1 MDTSESPQIVIIGG
15 GISGLSAAYYLLRCA
30 EAGGLPLRVSVLER
44 EQRVGGKIRT
54 DLVGEQHPFLLEG
67 GPDAFLAQ
75 KPAATD
81 LARDLGLDDQL
92 IGTSPVQPTT
102 SILVHGRPRA
112 LPEGLRL
119 ITPTK
124 LWPFLVS
131 PIISPGGKA
140 RMLFDL
146 VRPARRTPTDESLAE
161 FVRARF
167 GAEALDRL
175 AEPLLAGIYSADP
188 EKQSMLATFPQLRAL
203 EDQYGSIIRGTR
215 ISSTAPDTAGRA
227 AGGNQN
233 HTSPFLTL
241 RGGMGRLVDALAD
254 RLDGHI
260 HTGRRVLRIVPSSSP
275 PSHYP
280 RSSPPSHYQV
290 ELDDGRVL
298 DAHSVIVTA
307 PAFVA
312 ADLIASWQ
320 PELSTRLRTIQYVS
334 TGTIC
339 LGYRRE
345 DIHRP
350 FAGFGLVIPRRERRT
365 LNAITVCSDKFADR
379 APPGQVLLRVFFGG
393 FRNQYLVDVSDTK
406 LLDLAKR
413 DLYGL
418 MGIDAAPAFARIY
431 RWRNASPQ
439 YHVGHQTL
447 VAEIARLS
455 PPHLWLAGPAYY
467 GVGIPDCVRQAKVAA
482 EQVFDQVLQH
492 VDVSSPAS

>member
-1 MDTSESPQIVIIGG
+1 MEATESPQIVIIGG
-15 GISGLSAAYYLLRCA
+15 GISGLSAAYYLLQCA
-30 EAGGLPLRVSVLER
+30 EAGAFPLRVLVIER

-54 DLVGEQHPFLLEG
+54 ELVGEQHPFLLEG

-81 LARDLGLDDQL
+81 LARDLGLVDQL
-92 IGTSPVQPTT
+92 IGTSLVQPAT
-102 SILVHGRPRA
+102 SLLVHGRPRA

-119 ITPTK
+119 ITPTR

-140 RMLFDL
+140 RMLLDL
-146 VRPARRTPTDESLAE
+146 LKPARRTPTDESLAA

-188 EKQSMLATFPQLRAL
+188 ERQSMLATFPQLRAL
-203 EDQYGSIIRGTR
+203 EERYGSVIRGTR
-215 ISSTAPDTAGRA
+215 ISSATPEAAGRA
-227 AGGNQN
+227 VAVNQN
-233 HTSPFLTL
+233 RTSPFLTL
-241 RGGMGRLVDALAD
+241 QGGMGRLVESLAD

-260 HTGRRVLRIVPSSSP
+260 LTGRRVLRIVLSSSP
-275 PSHYP
+275 PSHY
-280 RSSPPSHYQV
+280 QI
-290 ELDDGRVL
+290 ELDDGTAL
-298 DAHSVIVTA
+298 DAHSVIVTT
-307 PAFVA
+307 PAYVA
-312 ADLIASWQ
+312 ADLLASWQ
-320 PELSTRLRTIQYVS
+320 PELSARLRSIPYVS

-350 FAGFGLVIPRRERRT
+350 FAGFGLVIPRSERRS
-365 LNAITVCSDKFADR
+365 LNAITVCSDKFVGR
-379 APPGQVLLRVFFGG
+379 APPGQLLLRVFFGG
-393 FRNQYLVDVSDTK
+393 FRNQHLVEASDGR
-406 LLDLAKR
+406 LLDLARR
-413 DLYGL
+413 DLYDL
-418 MGIDAAPAFARIY
+418 MGIRVPPRISRIY

-439 YHVGHQTL
+439 YQVGHQDL

-467 GVGIPDCVRQAKVAA
+467 GVGIPDCVRQAKAAA
-482 EQVFDQVLQH
+482 EQLFDQLRAHLDVL
-492 VDVSSPAS
+492 PAS

>member
-1 MDTSESPQIVIIGG
+1 MNTSESPQIVIIGG

-30 EAGGLPLRVSVLER
+30 EAGGFPLRVVVIER
-44 EQRVGGKIRT
+44 EQRLGGKIRT
-54 DLVGEQHPFLLEG
+54 ELVGEQHPFLLEG

-75 KPAATD
+75 KPSATD
-81 LARDLGLDDQL
+81 LARDLGLVDQL
-92 IGTSPVQPTT
+92 IGTSPVRPAT
-102 SILVHGRPRA
+102 SILVRGKPQA

-131 PIISPGGKA
+131 PVISPSGKA
-140 RMLFDL
+140 RMLLDL
-146 VRPARRTPTDESLAE
+146 VKPARRTPTDESLAT

-188 EKQSMLATFPQLRAL
+188 EKQSMLATFPQLRGL
-203 EDQYGSIIRGTR
+203 EEQYGSVIRGTCM
-215 ISSTAPDTAGRA
+215 SSA
-227 AGGNQN
+227 ALDAADRTDAGNQN
-233 HTSPFLTL
+233 RTSPFLTL
-241 RGGMGRLVDALAD
+241 QGGMGRLVEALAD
-254 RLDGHI
+254 RLNGHI
-260 HTGRRVLRIVPSSSP
+260 HTGRRALRIVSGSKPL
-275 PSHYP
+275 
-280 RSSPPSHYQV
+280 SHYQV
-290 ELDDGRVL
+290 ELDDGTAL

-320 PELSTRLRTIQYVS
+320 PELSTKLRGIQYVS
-334 TGTIC
+334 TGTMC

-350 FAGFGLVIPRRERRT
+350 FAGFGLVIPRRERRS

-393 FRNQYLVDVSDTK
+393 FRNQHLVDAGDK
-406 LLDLAKR
+406 RLLDLAKR
-413 DLYGL
+413 DLYDL
-418 MGIDAAPAFARIY
+418 MGIDVPPAFARIY

-467 GVGIPDCVRQAKVAA
+467 GVGIPDCVRQAKAAA

-492 VDVSSPAS
+492 LDVTPAL

>member
-1 MDTSESPQIVIIGG
+1 METTESPQIVIIGG

-30 EAGGLPLRVSVLER
+30 EAGAFPLRVLVIER
-44 EQRVGGKIRT
+44 EQRLGGKIRT
-54 DLVGEQHPFLLEG
+54 DVVGEQYPFLLEG

-75 KPAATD
+75 KPYATD
-81 LARDLGLDDQL
+81 LARDLGLLDQL
-92 IGTSPVQPTT
+92 IGTSPVQPAT
-102 SILVHGRPRA
+102 SILVHGKPRA

-119 ITPTK
+119 ITPTR

-131 PIISPGGKA
+131 RVISPQGKA
-140 RMLFDL
+140 RMLLDL
-146 VRPARRTPTDESLAE
+146 VKPARRTPTDESLAT

-167 GAEALDRL
+167 GMEALDRL

-203 EDQYGSIIRGTR
+203 EEQYGSVIRGTR
-215 ISSTAPDTAGRA
+215 RSGASPA
-227 AGGNQN
+227 AGKAAAGNQN
-233 HTSPFLTL
+233 RTSPFLTL
-241 RGGMGRLVDALAD
+241 QGGMGSLVEALAD
-254 RLDGHI
+254 RLNGHI
-260 HTGRRVLRIVPSSSP
+260 QTGRRVLRIVPSASP

-280 RSSPPSHYQV
+280 SASPPSHYQV
-290 ELDDGRVL
+290 ELEDGTAL

-312 ADLIASWQ
+312 AALIASWQ
-320 PELSTRLRTIQYVS
+320 PELSTKLRGIPYVS

-350 FAGFGLVIPRRERRT
+350 FTGFGLVIPRRERRS

-393 FRNQYLVDVSDTK
+393 FRNQQLVDASDRR
-406 LLDLAKR
+406 LLDLAQR
-413 DLYGL
+413 DLYDL
-418 MGIDAAPAFARIY
+418 IGIDVPPAFARIY

-439 YHVGHQTL
+439 YHVGHQNL
-447 VAEIARLS
+447 VAEIAHLS
-455 PPHLWLAGPAYY
+455 PPHLWLSGPAYY
-467 GVGIPDCVRQAKVAA
+467 GVGIPDCVRQAKAAA
-482 EQVFDQVLQH
+482 EQVFDQVLH
-492 VDVSSPAS
+492 HLDVSPAS